1 MSDSFRVDYANAR
14 RPIPQPDPGE
24 PADLV
29 SANFDYLAAG
39 PSATITIGDYVLVL
53 DGLLFVAWIGESLPL
68 AERVAASAPDEWPA
82 LYRDDLPDLP
92 PEATVHPWIAAG
104 MQENAPV
111 LVFVVDAPSNRVLI
125 FTRSSAD
132 VGGPR
137 LVRLERDREEPY
149 VVARDDV
156 VSAITGCLTQ
166 YLDDLV
172 AAFPGLAE
180 DESYRSYR
188 QRLQVI
194 GKPCR

>member
-1 MSDSFRVDYANAR
+1 MSDIFRVDYANAR
-14 RPIPQPDPGE
+14 RPVPQPDPGG

-53 DGLLFVAWIGESLPL
+53 DGLLFVTWISESLQL

-92 PEATVHPWIAAG
+92 RNATVHSWIAAG
-104 MQENAPV
+104 MQEHAPV
-111 LVFVVDAPSNRVLI
+111 LVFVIDAPSDRVHI
-125 FTRSSAD
+125 YTRSSAD
-132 VGGPR
+132 VSGPR

-149 VVARDDV
+149 VVARGEV
-156 VSAITGCLTQ
+156 VSALTRCITQ

-172 AAFPGLAE
+172 AAFPGLAG
-180 DESYRSYR
+180 DEAYRSYR